1 MLYDSMVAMEVS
13 RIVQQERLAD
23 AQKHR
28 MLREL
33 ELANRLEFKGSPLRQ
48 MYKLVNRVMSLLF

>member
-1 MLYDSMVAMEVS
+1 MLYDSMIAMEVS
-13 RIVQQERLAD
+13 RMVHQERLAE

-28 MLREL
+28 MLHDL

-48 MYKLVNRVMSLLF
+48 MRKLVSRVMSLLF

>member
-48 MYKLVNRVMSLLF
+48 MHKLVNRVMSLLF